1 MVNCRCF
8 YFLKSYKEY
17 TYVLVGKKNYIQTG
31 FDGKPLM
38 PTCYPLQRPFF
49 LSLFPFHLHAMHPPT
64 CIGCF
69 FLFTKESRSAE
80 VLFLAFHLL
89 PRAAFPH

>member
-31 FDGKPLM
+31 FDGKPFI

-49 LSLFPFHLHAMHPPT
+49 LKVFSLFIYMLCTHRH
-64 CIGCF
+64 
-69 FLFTKESRSAE
+69 
-80 VLFLAFHLL
+80 V
-89 PRAAFPH
+89 